1 MYDKTKWMPY
11 VVSFMVRETTE
22 GIRFFHVLCMVVTM
36 LINRVIGQNQLVLIV
51 MSLVIY

>member
-1 MYDKTKWMPY
+1 MSMYDKTKWMPY

-22 GIRFFHVLCMVVTM
+22 GIRFSCIMYGC
-36 LINRVIGQNQLVLIV
+36 RVIGQNELVLIV